1 MKQSKEIRGCRHHAM
16 PYVDLIGLG
25 VDERAVR
32 EWVKLERIG
41 YCAPPRM
48 PWQPD

>member
-1 MKQSKEIRGCRHHAM
+1 M

-25 VDERAVR
+25 VDERAVQ

-41 YCAPPRM
+41 YCAPPEM
-48 PWQPD
+48 PREPD